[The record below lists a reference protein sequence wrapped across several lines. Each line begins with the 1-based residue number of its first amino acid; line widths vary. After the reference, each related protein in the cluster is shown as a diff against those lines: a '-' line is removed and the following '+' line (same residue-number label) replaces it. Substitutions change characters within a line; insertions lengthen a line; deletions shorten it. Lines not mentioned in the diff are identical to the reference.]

1 MRPASGGSVVER
13 LDELARQ
20 LMGARNILL
29 TTHQSPDG
37 DGIGCLFALR
47 RTLLR
52 TGRRVTALT
61 VGEIPN
67 RYQFLPDASGT
78 PDWEL
83 LSERA
88 QRELLAGHDLVFV
101 VDTNSW
107 AMLGTLGDALPT
119 TGLPAVFLDHHPNP
133 AAPRD
138 NLYGDPTCS
147 SAGEVCWH
155 LIAQLGAPIDPDTAT
170 CLYTAIAYDTNSF
183 KYIRRR
189 AETLHIAA
197 ALVDLGADTDEI
209 YRNIFA
215 SNPLAKVLIMGE
227 LAQRIHLEEGGM
239 VAWGLLDIEMIQR
252 TRARPDDLRDAIT
265 HLLEIEGVEI
275 AITFKERGENRY
287 KVSLRSKGRFP
298 VGGISQRLGGGGH
311 LYAAG
316 AYVDGPRDEII
327 ERVLLMASAVIAETA
342 TRTREANGA

>member
-1 MRPASGGSVVER
+1 MER
-13 LDELARQ
+13 LDHLARRLQ
-20 LMGARNILL
+20 DARRILL
-29 TTHQSPDG
+29 TTHKTPDG
-37 DGIGCLFALR
+37 DGIGCLLAMR
-47 RTLLR
+47 RSLLHA
-52 TGRRVTALT
+52 GRSVTALT
-61 VGEIPN
+61 IGEIPS
-67 RYQFLPDASGT
+67 RYRFLPDASQVL
-78 PDWEL
+78 DWEL
-83 LSERA
+83 MSARS
-88 QRELLAGHDLVFV
+88 QQELLEAHDLVFV
-101 VDTNSW
+101 VDTHSW
-107 AMLGTLGDALPT
+107 AMLGPLGEILRNDSKA
-119 TGLPAVFLDHHPNP
+119 AVFLDHHPNP
-133 AAPRD
+133 GAPRD

-155 LIAQLGAPIDPDTAT
+155 VIPHLGVPIDADTAT

-189 AETLHIAA
+189 AETLRIAA

-209 YRNIFA
+209 YRNTFA

-227 LAQRIHLEEGGM
+227 LAQHIHLEEGGQI
-239 VAWGLLDIEMIQR
+239 AWGLIDTEMIQR

-298 VGGISQRLGGGGH
+298 VGGVSQRLGGGGH

-316 AYVDGPRDEII
+316 ANVDGQRDQII
-327 ERVLLMASAVIAETA
+327 QRVLLMAGAVIAETA
-342 TRTREANGA
+342 TRTREGNGA

>member
-1 MRPASGGSVVER
+1 MVER
-13 LDELARQ
+13 LDELAQQ
-20 LMGARNILL
+20 LLSVRAILL
-29 TTHQSPDG
+29 TTHQAPDG
-37 DGIGCLFALR
+37 DGIGCLLALR
-47 RTLLR
+47 RTLAR
-52 TGRRVTALT
+52 AGRGVTAVT

-67 RYQFLPDASGT
+67 RYRFLPDAGST

-107 AMLGTLGDALPT
+107 AMLGALGQVLPASGLPT
-119 TGLPAVFLDHHPNP
+119 VFLDHHPNP
-133 AAPRD
+133 GAPRD

-155 LIAQLGAPIDPDTAT
+155 LIAQLGVPIDPDTAT

-189 AETLHIAA
+189 AETLRIAS
-197 ALVDLGADTDEI
+197 ALVELGADTEEI
-209 YRNIFA
+209 YRNAFA
-215 SNPLAKVLIMGE
+215 SNPLSKVLVMGE
-227 LAQRIHLEEGGM
+227 LARRIHLEEGGM
-239 VAWGLLDIEMIQR
+239 VAWGLIDAEMIQR

-298 VGGISQRLGGGGH
+298 VSGISQRLGGGGH
-311 LYAAG
+311 MYAAG
-316 AYVDGPRDEII
+316 AYVDGPQDEVVA
-327 ERVLLMASAVIAETA
+327 RVLLMAGEVIAETA
-342 TRTREANGA
+342 TRTRGENGV

>member
-1 MRPASGGSVVER
+1 VER
-13 LDELARQ
+13 LDQLARQ
-20 LMGARNILL
+20 LLGARSILL
-29 TTHQSPDG
+29 TTHKAPDG
-37 DGIGCLFALR
+37 DGIGCLLALR
-47 RTLLR
+47 RILIRAGR
-52 TGRRVTALT
+52 TVTALT
-61 VGEIPN
+61 IGEVPG
-67 RYQFLPDASGT
+67 RYRFLPDANRAA
-78 PDWEL
+78 DWEL
-83 LSERA
+83 LSERG
-88 QRELLAGHDLVFV
+88 QRELLDAHELIFV

-107 AMLGTLGDALPT
+107 AMLGSLGEILQHDT
-119 TGLPAVFLDHHPNP
+119 KPAVFLDHHPNP
-133 AAPRD
+133 GAPRE
-138 NLYGDPTCS
+138 NLFGDPTAS

-155 LIAQLGAPIDPDTAT
+155 VIPYLGVPIDADTAT

-189 AETLHIAA
+189 AETLRIAA
-197 ALVDLGADTDEI
+197 ALVDLGADTDEV

-215 SNPLAKVLIMGE
+215 SNPLAKVLVMGE

-239 VAWGLLDIEMIQR
+239 VAWGLLDAEMIQR
-252 TRARPDDLRDAIT
+252 TRARSDDLRDAIT

-275 AITFKERGENRY
+275 AITFKERAENRY

-327 ERVLLMASAVIAETA
+327 ERVLRMASAVIAETA
-342 TRTREANGA
+342 TRTREGNGA